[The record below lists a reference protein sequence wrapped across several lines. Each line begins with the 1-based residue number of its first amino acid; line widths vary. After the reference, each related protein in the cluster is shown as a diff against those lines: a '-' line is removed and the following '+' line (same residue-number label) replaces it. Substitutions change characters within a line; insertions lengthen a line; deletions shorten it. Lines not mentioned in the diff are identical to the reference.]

1 MKNEWNRKRKINK
14 RERVLRKGWEKVSEK
29 LKKKTKLKNMRKW
42 SEWKGK
48 GLFKLN
54 GKGRGYLKKGI
65 NAKFKK

>member
-1 MKNEWNRKRKINK
+1 
-14 RERVLRKGWEKVSEK
+14 
-29 LKKKTKLKNMRKW
+29 MRKW